1 MRDSEILRR
10 AESEME
16 ARRAENDRERNRR
29 LQHAAALDPEI
40 VRLSGEGARLFSQL
54 ARRLLENPETAQ
66 ALSAHTRD
74 AAAQARRELEE
85 RLQRQNLPSD
95 YLENVWE
102 CPICKDTGTTGLGAE
117 RRRCG
122 CFEKR
127 IQRLLHENG
136 SPLDRENF
144 STYDPMLIPDTPLP
158 GSRFTQRELALKVRD
173 KCLEYAKGYP
183 GNERPM
189 LVIYGGTGLGKTFL
203 LHCIFAYLLDR
214 GVDAQMVTAY
224 QAFTSMRACHMGET
238 DDFQRMV
245 DAPVLLLDDLGAEP
259 MMRNVT
265 VEYLFTL
272 INERVTARRHTVIAT
287 NLDDAALQ
295 ERYGERLFSRLF
307 DRQNGMALA
316 LQGKDLRL
324 WGNGAGQ

>member
-1 MRDSEILRR
+1 MRDSEIFRR
-10 AESEME
+10 AEAEMD
-16 ARRAENDRERNRR
+16 ARRVENDREKARR
-29 LQHAAALDPEI
+29 LAQVSAQDPEI
-40 VRLSGEGARLFSQL
+40 AHLAGEGARLYSQL
-54 ARRLLENPETAQ
+54 GRYLLENPETAQ
-66 ALSAHTRD
+66 TLFASTREK
-74 AAAQARRELEE
+74 ATQARRELES
-85 RLQRQNLPSD
+85 RLARLGLPAD
-95 YLENVWE
+95 HLENVWE
-102 CPICKDTGTTGLGAE
+102 CPLCKDTGVQGEGAN

-127 IQRLLHENG
+127 IQRLMHENG

-144 STYDPMLIPDTPLP
+144 STYDPMRIPDELLP
-158 GSRFTQRELALKVRD
+158 GSRLTQRQLSLKVRD

-189 LVIYGGTGLGKTFL
+189 LVICGGTGLGKTFL
-203 LHCIFAYLLDR
+203 LRCIFAHLLDR

-224 QAFTSMRACHMGET
+224 QAFSAMRACHMG
-238 DDFQRMV
+238 DADAFQGMV
-245 DAPVLLLDDLGAEP
+245 DTPVLLLDDLGAEP

-287 NLDDAALQ
+287 NLDEAALQ